1 MKEYKKKQII
11 KHALL
16 EYIKRDG
23 ANKHDLYAEKRVLN
37 EIEYEIMQLKEKYNI
52 PLNDREKGIIE
63 GTLKEAHKQWLEIKE
78 DTQ

>member
-37 EIEYEIMQLKEKYNI
+37 LSLIHI
-52 PLNDREKGIIE
+52 
-63 GTLKEAHKQWLEIKE
+63 
-78 DTQ
+78 